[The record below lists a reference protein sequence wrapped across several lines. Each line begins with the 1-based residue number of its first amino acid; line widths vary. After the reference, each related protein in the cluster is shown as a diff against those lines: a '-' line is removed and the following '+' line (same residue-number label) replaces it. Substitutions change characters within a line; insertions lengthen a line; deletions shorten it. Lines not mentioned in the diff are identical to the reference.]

1 VHLPNTINNEEKGL
15 SVQRMMTQL
24 TCRFEQALLLA
35 NQLHAQQFRKDGC
48 TPYIS
53 HLLSVAAL
61 VLEDGGDED
70 EAIAALLHDAIE
82 DQGGDATRQRISAQF
97 GDRVTTIING
107 CTDSETMPKP
117 PWEDRKRRYLTQL
130 QHGSSA
136 VYRVSLAD
144 KLHNARCLLQDLR
157 AEGIEVWSRFQG
169 GRIGKLWFYG
179 ELLTLYQQQGN
190 SAMTQE
196 LASIIQVL
204 THEF

>member
-1 VHLPNTINNEEKGL
+1 VIDNEEKSL
-15 SVQRMMTQL
+15 SLKRRMTRL

-35 NQLHAQQFRKDGC
+35 NQLHTQQLRKDGR

-70 EAIAALLHDAIE
+70 EAIAALLHDAVE
-82 DQGGDATRQRISAQF
+82 DQGGVTTRQYILTQF
-97 GDRVTTIING
+97 GDRVTTIIDG
-107 CTDSETMPKP
+107 CTDSETTPKP
-117 PWEDRKRRYLTQL
+117 PWEDRKKRYLAQL
-130 QHGSSA
+130 QHSSSS

-157 AEGIEVWSRFQG
+157 SQGMEVWDRFRG
-169 GRIGKLWFYG
+169 GRTGKLWFYG
-179 ELLTLYQQQGN
+179 ELLTLYQQQGH

-204 THEF
+204 TTEF